1 MTRTSRLAATLAAC
15 LLGIATPVLAADI
28 VVTTDTPF
36 TFRATFT
43 GVDTD
48 ASTIG
53 GSDYQTWTFDYWTV
67 LLNLRVDSI
76 NADTGVATGF
86 YEIQLTHSGSAL
98 PNPGA
103 PVVKAFLINF
113 PLQPGVLLTDTSVSS
128 GLHGGGS
135 DYLSTTV
142 DVLFQ
147 GNTGSY
153 SGSIA
158 GDTDL
163 DGDGILDAKDA
174 TDEVV
179 ETLKVLKD
187 VGVITGKEMGQI
199 IKQTKRPRD

>member
-1 MTRTSRLAATLAAC
+1 MTRTLRLCVALAAC
-15 LLGIATPVLAADI
+15 LLGVTTPVLAADI
-28 VVTTDTPF
+28 VVTADTPF

-48 ASTIG
+48 ASTTDG
-53 GSDYQTWTFDYWTV
+53 GDFKTWTFDYWTV
-67 LLNLRVDSI
+67 LVNLRVDSVDG
-76 NADTGVATGF
+76 NGVATGF
-86 YEIQLTHSGSAL
+86 YEIQLTHTGHVL
-98 PNPGA
+98 PNPDA
-103 PVVKAFLINF
+103 PVVKAFLVGF
-113 PLQPGVLLTDTSVSS
+113 TLQPGVLLTDTSVSS
-128 GLHGGGS
+128 ALKGTGS

-142 DVLFQ
+142 DVLLQ
-147 GNTGSY
+147 GDTGLY

-163 DGDGILDAKDA
+163 DGDGTLDAKEA